1 MVADGSLRPHLIT
14 RVEDGGREEARM
26 LVLDR
31 KVQEGFW
38 IEDRIFV
45 KVLAVGRRRVKLGIE
60 APTDMKIVREELRAD
75 SNGGGLDGHDAAPSE
90 EQPEVEG
97 SFRSARRRS

>member
-1 MVADGSLRPHLIT
+1 
-14 RVEDGGREEARM
+14 M

-45 KVLAVGRRRVKLGIE
+45 KVLGIGRRRVKLGIE
-60 APTDMKIVREELRAD
+60 APSDLKIMREELGPRPA
-75 SNGGGLDGHDAAPSE
+75 GEAPDERGFPVPE
-90 EQPEVEG
+90 EQAGAGG
-97 SFRSARRRS
+97 SFRSVRRRN

>member
-1 MVADGSLRPHLIT
+1 
-14 RVEDGGREEARM
+14 M

-45 KVLAVGRRRVKLGIE
+45 KVLGVGRRRVKLGIE
-60 APTDMKIVREELRAD
+60 APREIKIVREELRAD
-75 SNGGGLDGHDAAPSE
+75 ANGGGQDGRAAAPSE
-90 EQPEVEG
+90 EQPGVEG
-97 SFRSARRRS
+97 SFRSVRRRS

>member
-1 MVADGSLRPHLIT
+1 
-14 RVEDGGREEARM
+14 M

-45 KVLAVGRRRVKLGIE
+45 KVLGVGRRRVKLGIE
-60 APTDMKIVREELRAD
+60 APREIKIVREELRAD
-75 SNGGGLDGHDAAPSE
+75 ADANGGGQDGRTAAPSE
-90 EQPEVEG
+90 EQPGVEG
-97 SFRSARRRS
+97 SFRSVRRRK

>member
-1 MVADGSLRPHLIT
+1 
-14 RVEDGGREEARM
+14 M

-38 IEDRIFV
+38 IEGRIFV

-60 APTDMKIVREELRAD
+60 APAEMKIVREELRTN
-75 SNGGGLDGHDAAPSE
+75 SGGPRDRRETIASE
-90 EQPEVEG
+90 EDDVPEGTIRQP
-97 SFRSARRRS
+97 RRRS